1 MNQQLIFN
9 HDHQFDGSAVAV
21 RCSILQGGLRN
32 TVYIRMPEG
41 WTAEAWL
48 AQVREDSFFWEDE
61 IELALKQ
68 DQLDPD
74 GNLWLDGS
82 V

>member
-9 HDHQFDGSAVAV
+9 HDHQFDEAALAV
-21 RCSILQGGLRN
+21 RCSILQSGLRN
-32 TVYIRMPEG
+32 AVYIRMPEG
-41 WTAEAWL
+41 WTGAAWL

-61 IELALKQ
+61 IELALKRG
-68 DQLDPD
+68 QLDPN

>member
-9 HDHQFDGSAVAV
+9 NDHQFDDVAEAV
-21 RCSILQGGLRN
+21 RCSILQSGLRH
-32 TVYIRMPEG
+32 TIFIRMPEG
-41 WTAEAWL
+41 WTPEIWL

-61 IELALKQ
+61 IELALKR

>member
-9 HDHQFDGSAVAV
+9 HDYQFDEAAVAV

-32 TVYIRMPEG
+32 IVYIRMPDG
-41 WTAEAWL
+41 WAAEAWL

-61 IELALKQ
+61 IELALKRG
-68 DQLDPD
+68 QLDPD
-74 GNLWLDGS
+74 GHLWLDGTG
-82 V
+82 

>member
-9 HDHQFDGSAVAV
+9 HDHQFDDAAVAV

-61 IELALKQ
+61 IELALKKG
-68 DQLDPD
+68 QLDPD
-74 GNLWLDGS
+74 GSLWLDGA

>member
-9 HDHQFDGSAVAV
+9 HDYQFVTAQNSVA
-21 RCSILQGGLRN
+21 CSVLQSGLRISIF
-32 TVYIRMPEG
+32 IRMPEG
-41 WTAEAWL
+41 WTADSWL

-61 IELALKQ
+61 IELALQQ
-68 DQLDPD
+68 DLLDVN
-74 GNLWLDGS
+74 GCLWLDGS